1 MIGNKNT
8 ETPENLPEDER
19 ISWHPA
25 FFEAI
30 QLELEEYGDY
40 LQFISEYQLTKEP
53 LRIDVVIIKKSRDIP
68 IKKNIA
74 AIFRKDNIVEY
85 KSPDDYV
92 SVEDFYL
99 VYGYA
104 CLYVTLNKVSIQDL
118 TLTFVESRYPREL
131 ITHLKEERGYTVEEK
146 QPGIYTIKGDIL
158 PIQIIDSRKLSGEET
173 SG

>member
-1 MIGNKNT
+1 MADNKNMNI
-8 ETPENLPEDER
+8 PKNLPEDEK

-30 QLELEEYGDY
+30 QLELEEYGDN
-40 LQFISEYQLTKEP
+40 LQFIPEYPLTREP

-68 IKKNIA
+68 IEKNIA
-74 AIFRKDNIVEY
+74 AIFRKENIVEY

-92 SVEDFYL
+92 SIGDFYL

-104 CLYVTLNKVSIQDL
+104 CLYVTVNKVSIQDL

-131 ITHLKEERGYTVEEK
+131 ISHLKEERGYTVEET
-146 QPGIYTIKGDIL
+146 QPGIIL
-158 PIQIIDSRKLSGEET
+158 
-173 SG
+173 